1 LKRIIITSA
10 AAAAITA
17 SGLALAGSAG
27 AATSTSKVVITTKSY
42 AHYDTTSVSGT
53 ATFDS
58 PNGPVW
64 AIDNLNEK
72 WTVTPITDP
81 GNGANYSVTLSLTT
95 GSRFAEFADPRTAA
109 EGSANPGG
117 PRAGTGTVTG
127 TIQWDVQS
135 PTAPDLGA
143 VPAVQQPNTSLGT
156 VRHQIFDGND
166 TVVGGGHYTFT
177 YANVAGAPYV
187 QTG

>member
-1 LKRIIITSA
+1 MPRAGVVRRDHGHRAAGTGRAILAAWNRPRRTEANGGAGRQGSARGRQGVRA
-10 AAAAITA
+10 AA
-17 SGLALAGSAG
+17 L
-27 AATSTSKVVITTKSY
+27 
-42 AHYDTTSVSGT
+42 
-53 ATFDS
+53 
-58 PNGPVW
+58 
-64 AIDNLNEK
+64 

-81 GNGANYSVTLSLTT
+81 GDGANYSVTLSVTT